1 MKKDNKKKLFYIALV
16 IIVLIII
23 ANLIFCLLGGY
34 TGGAKYDK
42 QITKPETKAIVD
54 A

>member
-1 MKKDNKKKLFYIALV
+1 LTSPGIGTPVDAA